1 MTQLEAIGMIPWQ
14 EGLPA
19 IESTSKNNC
28 FAGGRLEE
36 GASKLSAWKDWSP
49 NCSVW
54 MFLSQPENSAQAR
67 HVSPNTPHHSNRLQ
81 LRPPEYGLF

>member
-1 MTQLEAIGMIPWQ
+1 MTQLEVIGTAPWQ

-36 GASKLSAWKDWSP
+36 GASKRSAWKDWGP
-49 NCSVW
+49 DC
-54 MFLSQPENSAQAR
+54 
-67 HVSPNTPHHSNRLQ
+67 
-81 LRPPEYGLF
+81 

>member
-1 MTQLEAIGMIPWQ
+1 MTQLEVIGTAPWQ

-36 GASKLSAWKDWSP
+36 GASKRSAWKDGGP
-49 NCSVW
+49 DCSVW
-54 MFLSQPENSAQAR
+54 MFPANLSAQLKPSI
-67 HVSPNTPHHSNRLQ
+67 SPLTPPTTPSS
-81 LRPPEYGLF
+81 FS

>member
-1 MTQLEAIGMIPWQ
+1 MTQLETIGMIPWQ

-54 MFLSQPENSAQAR
+54 MFLANPRTQLKPGMS
-67 HVSPNTPHHSNRLQ
+67 HLTPPTTQTGFS
-81 LRPPEYGLF
+81 